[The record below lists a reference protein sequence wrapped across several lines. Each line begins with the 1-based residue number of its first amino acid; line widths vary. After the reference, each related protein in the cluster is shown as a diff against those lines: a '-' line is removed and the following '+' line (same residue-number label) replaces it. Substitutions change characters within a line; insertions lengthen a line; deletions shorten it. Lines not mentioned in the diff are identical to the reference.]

1 MIEVWLVVLYATLQ
15 NTQKKYLSTVTIVDK
30 RYLGKKNNMSD
41 KQQRRLNNYIKK
53 FNKILANDSFLGLDR
68 FSVNQL
74 DKRGRFDLGDR
85 VYLLEVFDSKICQCS
100 TFIVNDYDYRRKIFW
115 TVNDF
120 IIQVRLRESW

>member
-1 MIEVWLVVLYATLQ
+1 M
-15 NTQKKYLSTVTIVDK
+15 DK

-85 VYLLEVFDSKICQCS
+85 VYLLEVFDSKTCQCS